1 MGDIFLSHQKEW
13 EVALKEAESEEQ
25 RRLLSASVPSFPNGS
40 TGQPVHS
47 HATNTHFKFVK
58 PLGSGTYGEV
68 SMVMERTTGAF
79 YAQKLVRVRDSHDSR
94 ARDAV
99 EKQVK
104 NEVEVMQR
112 LRHHHIASVLFYVRE
127 LNAFSMIMLPVGD
140 DDLRSF
146 LEIKCVKA
154 DYPKNEIK
162 HLDPWFGCLIS
173 ALAYAHD
180 QLIKH
185 EDIKPSNILI
195 REYRPYLADFGSAKD
210 FSQLEASTST
220 DSLVAGTPV
229 YWPPEHA
236 HRGRPA
242 DVFALGCVFSEMLT
256 VRQHRSLAD
265 YRSSRVVK
273 DTDYGFAF
281 RKNLPGVEKWLRQLP
296 GIEKSD
302 VEDVLLQ
309 ETLFMLKLNPDDRHT
324 AKQIK
329 KKFRAEEDSLF
340 CTSC

>member
-1 MGDIFLSHQKEW
+1 MRDIFLSHQREW
-13 EVALKEAESEEQ
+13 EVALKEAEGEEQ
-25 RRLLSASVPSFPNGS
+25 RRMLSASVPSFPNGS

-47 HATNTHFKFVK
+47 HATNAHFKVVK
-58 PLGSGTYGEV
+58 TLGAGTYGEV
-68 SMVMERTTGAF
+68 SMVMEPTTGAL
-79 YAQKLVRVRDSHDSR
+79 YAQKLIRVRDRHDPR
-94 ARDAV
+94 ARDFV

-104 NEVEVMQR
+104 NEVEVMQK

-127 LNAFSMIMLPVGD
+127 PNAFSMIMLPVGD

-154 DYPKNEIK
+154 NYPKNEIK

-173 ALAYAHD
+173 ALAYAHE

-195 REYRPYLADFGSAKD
+195 REHRPYLADFGSAKD

-229 YWPPEHA
+229 YWPPENA

-265 YRSSRVVK
+265 YRSSRVVE

-281 RKNLPGVEKWLRQLP
+281 RKNLSGVQKWLLQLP

-302 VEDVLLQ
+302 VEEVLLQ
-309 ETLFMLKLNPDDRHT
+309 ETLSMLEFNPDDRHT

-329 KKFRAEEDSLF
+329 RKFRVEEENLF
-340 CTSC
+340 CSSC